1 MNKECE
7 SNFFLSY
14 PWNKSTGDIS
24 PYKIFVVILLKEY
37 LKKKDSDA
45 KQSDSKDDDDDGF
58 NVEEKADVPS
68 ATYNPDYRR
77 KFYITLLKL
86 IQVSDM
92 SYKDLYSILTTG
104 QHKIDAEHLRRFEQ
118 SVSVLSKLGIEVL
131 FKLSKIMDELITDTT
146 TKSNVPIIH
155 HNNSVLGLFFRRIL
169 VYLEKM
175 SFQDLM
181 ELHRSITMYYEKG
194 IRAIGITQVR
204 SCTIEEIEEST
215 LSKQKWS
222 MKQAE
227 IFINQQSTLLENDE
241 VKALNPKELQK
252 KIDEIIEVYT
262 PLSCKAYF
270 LSYLNNIRIR
280 DLPNSL
286 DALHRSFDKSVGKQ
300 GTDNADSASKT
311 HFQYSLLNLAILH
324 TMFEHNDEAL
334 SCLNECI
341 MIAQETGDRVCLQL
355 AQLWLCLLD
364 KKNFQLS
371 EKNIANKTE
380 KTLVR
385 SVSLNIQSL
394 VKVAALS
401 GYLPSKLFDVL
412 IKSDIL
418 NCQHSIMNLIA
429 NCIAERAALW
439 TFYGKHEMA
448 SLCSQQLLNSNLKVM
463 DKSHNGEGL
472 CLSLCT
478 VSLWFSKQGEFG
490 ASAAI
495 LSRAKERFPRFPISK
510 NWLLVEYYVQSI
522 QAIYLEKWSDAAE
535 ACDNLYQVCDKNLG
549 ILQRAHLNLSRG
561 NRSTTLSLLDILLE
575 QDEDDKMGGLY
586 QIRAM
591 IMQAMCMSEP
601 TNVSAESLLILNRA
615 AILAR
620 DQYLDYEHAI
630 VNMHMS
636 YILLKMKMTKEALQ
650 AIQLCMEKILA
661 NGGIYDKGK
670 VLFLFCQCLIETRS
684 SKEEKLKA
692 LNRILDQLNLAIK
705 YFTKLECWQKIK
717 AIYMYVAKLY
727 HELGMTE
734 ERNHYSYKFRSIV
747 EEHSNMSNENVTI
760 FY

>member
-1 MNKECE
+1 MNKESE
-7 SNFFLSY
+7 PNFFLSF

-37 LKKKDSDA
+37 LRKKDIE
-45 KQSDSKDDDDDGF
+45 SKEEEDDGF
-58 NVEEKADVPS
+58 NVEEKSEVPS
-68 ATYNPDYRR
+68 ANYVPEYRR
-77 KFYITLLKL
+77 KFYLTLLKL
-86 IQVSDM
+86 TQVSDM
-92 SYKDLYSILTTG
+92 SYKDLYSILSSG
-104 QHKIDAEHLRRFEQ
+104 QYQIDKDHLRRFEQ

-146 TKSNVPIIH
+146 TKSNTPIIH
-155 HNNSVLGLFFRRIL
+155 HDNSVLGLFFRRII

-181 ELHRSITMYYEKG
+181 ELHKNITIYYEKG
-194 IRAIGITQVR
+194 IRAIGITHMR
-204 SCTIEEIEEST
+204 SCTIEEIEENT

-227 IFINQQSTLLENDE
+227 MFINQQSTLLENDE

-252 KIDEIIEVYT
+252 KIDEIIQSYP
-262 PLSCKAYF
+262 PLSSKAYF
-270 LSYLNNIRIR
+270 LSYLNNVRIR

-300 GTDNADSASKT
+300 LTDNSENKT

-324 TMFEHNDEAL
+324 TMFEHNDEAMK
-334 SCLNECI
+334 CLKECI

-401 GYLPSKLFDVL
+401 GYVPSKLFDVL

-448 SLCSQQLLNSNLKVM
+448 SLCSQQLLNANLKVM
-463 DKSHNGEGL
+463 EKSHNGEGL
-472 CLSLCT
+472 CLSLCNI
-478 VSLWFSKQGEFG
+478 SLWFAMQGEFI
-490 ASAAI
+490 ASAVI

-510 NWLLVEYYVQSI
+510 NWMLVDYYTQSI
-522 QAIYLEKWSDAAE
+522 QAIYLERWSDAAE
-535 ACDNLYQVCDKNLG
+535 ACDNLYQVCDEKLG

-561 NRSTTLSLLDILLE
+561 NRSTALSLLDLLLE
-575 QDEDDKMGGLY
+575 QEEDDKIFSLY
-586 QIRAM
+586 KIRGM

-615 AILAR
+615 AIVAR
-620 DQYLDYEHAI
+620 DKYLDYEHAV
-630 VNMHMS
+630 VNMHIS
-636 YILLKMKMTKEALQ
+636 YVLMKMNMAEEALQ
-650 AIQLCMEKILA
+650 TLQVCMEKILA
-661 NGGIYDKGK
+661 NGSIYDKGK
-670 VLFLFCQCLIETRS
+670 VLFLFCQCLIETKL
-684 SKEEKLKA
+684 SKDEKINA
-692 LNRILDQLNLAIK
+692 LNRVLDQLNMAVK
-705 YFTKLECWQKIK
+705 YFSKLECWQKVK
-717 AIYMYVAKLY
+717 AIYMYLAKLY
-727 HELGMTE
+727 NELGMTE
-734 ERNHYSYKFRSIV
+734 ERNHFSYKFRLIV
-747 EEHSNMSNENVTI
+747 EEHSNMSNENINT

>member
-1 MNKECE
+1 MNKESE
-7 SNFFLSY
+7 SNFFLSF

-37 LKKKDSDA
+37 LRKKNNEEE
-45 KQSDSKDDDDDGF
+45 DGF
-58 NVEEKADVPS
+58 NVEEKSEVPS
-68 ATYNPDYRR
+68 ANFDPEYRR
-77 KFYITLLKL
+77 KFYLTLLKL
-86 IQVSDM
+86 TQVSDM
-92 SYKDLYSILTTG
+92 SYKDLYSILSSG
-104 QHKIDAEHLRRFEQ
+104 QYQIDSEHLRRFEQ
-118 SVSVLSKLGIEVL
+118 SVQVLSKLGIEVL

-146 TKSNVPIIH
+146 TKSNTPIIH
-155 HNNSVLGLFFRRIL
+155 HDNSVLGLFFRRII

-181 ELHRSITMYYEKG
+181 ELHKNITIYYEKG
-194 IRAIGITQVR
+194 VRAIGITHMR
-204 SCTIEEIEEST
+204 SCTIEEIEETT

-227 IFINQQSTLLENDE
+227 MFINQQSTLLENDE
-241 VKALNPKELQK
+241 IKALNPRELQK
-252 KIDEIIEVYT
+252 KIDEIIQTY
-262 PLSCKAYF
+262 PLLSSKAYF

-300 GTDNADSASKT
+300 VNDNSEAAKT

-334 SCLNECI
+334 KCLKECI

-401 GYLPSKLFDVL
+401 GYVPSKLFDVL

-463 DKSHNGEGL
+463 EKSHNGEGL
-472 CLSLCT
+472 CLSLCNI
-478 VSLWFSKQGEFG
+478 SLWFSMQGEFQN
-490 ASAAI
+490 SAVI
-495 LSRAKERFPRFPISK
+495 LSRAKERFTRFPISK
-510 NWLLVEYYVQSI
+510 NWMLVDYYTQSI
-522 QAIYLEKWSDAAE
+522 QAIYLEKWTDAAE
-535 ACDNLYQVCDKNLG
+535 ACDNLYQICDENLG
-549 ILQRAHLNLSRG
+549 IFQRAHLNLARG
-561 NRSTTLSLLDILLE
+561 NRSTALELLDLLLE
-575 QDEDDKMGGLY
+575 QEDDKIGSLY
-586 QIRAM
+586 KIRAM

-601 TNVSAESLLILNRA
+601 TSVSAESLLILNRA
-615 AILAR
+615 AIVAR
-620 DQYLDYEHAI
+620 DKYLDYEHAV
-630 VNMHMS
+630 VNMHIS
-636 YILLKMKMTKEALQ
+636 YILMKMKMAEEALQ
-650 AIQLCMEKILA
+650 TLKLCMEKILA

-670 VLFLFCQCLIETRS
+670 ALFLFCQCLIETKTS
-684 SKEEKLKA
+684 NEEKLNA
-692 LNRILDQLNLAIK
+692 LNRVLDQLNMAVK
-705 YFTKLECWQKIK
+705 YFSKLECWQKVK
-717 AIYMYVAKLY
+717 AIYMFLAKLY
-727 HELGMTE
+727 NELGMAE
-734 ERNHYSYKFRSIV
+734 ERNQFSYKFRLII
-747 EEHSNMSNENVTI
+747 EEHSNMSNENI
-760 FY
+760 NSFY